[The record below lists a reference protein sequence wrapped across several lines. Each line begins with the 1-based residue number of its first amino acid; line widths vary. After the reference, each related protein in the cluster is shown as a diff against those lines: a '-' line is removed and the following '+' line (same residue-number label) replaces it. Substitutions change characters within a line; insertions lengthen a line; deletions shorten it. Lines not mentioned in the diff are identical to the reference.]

1 MEEEKLKTVT
11 LTSLA
16 RSNALKR
23 SREMGQYGSDIESQ
37 EGFVSF

>member
-1 MEEEKLKTVT
+1 MGEEKLKTVT
-11 LTSLA
+11 LTTFA

-23 SREMGQYGSDIESQ
+23 SREMRQYGSDIESR